1 MRHGN
6 LTEEEKRQRRNEAS
20 RKCYLKRKAMLSNS
34 EPMHAK
40 NKSNKSSKIDYIR
53 LAEKTVKKYIK
64 ISNGIKPMLREV
76 SDILSDAYKSSDEK
90 TITKIERILSKNL
103 GVKIICPIDDKQEHS
118 KILVQEFSRT
128 LKTPIFRVEQMKL
141 ENKTSEELLDEVEL
155 PNEDEVSNEIEIP
168 VDPNK
173 IDNIDIEN
181 PDIDLDD
188 NNELSNEYEDDS
200 QYDRDDES
208 DDEDDNYEFDDEDE
222 DEDDNYESDDED
234 EDEDEDDYDDYDDV
248 PHKKRRKKYDS
259 GTERDWE
266 SGRWEMFGELDAQ
279 GTFDD

>member
-40 NKSNKSSKIDYIR
+40 NKSNKSSKIDYIH

-76 SDILSDAYKSSDEK
+76 SDILSDAYKKSDEK
-90 TITKIERILSKNL
+90 TIIKIERILSKNL
-103 GVKIICPIDDKQEHS
+103 GVKIICPVDDKQEHS
-118 KILVQEFSRT
+118 KILMQVFSRT
-128 LKTPIFRVEQMKL
+128 LKTPIFRVEQMRS
-141 ENKTSEELLDEVEL
+141 ENKEINELLDEVEL
-155 PNEDEVSNEIEIP
+155 PNEDEVSSEIEIP

-173 IDNIDIEN
+173 IDNINIEN

-188 NNELSNEYEDDS
+188 NNELSNEYEDDN
-200 QYDRDDES
+200 QYDEDDESDES
-208 DDEDDNYEFDDEDE
+208 DDEDDNYESEDDDDDDDEDT
-222 DEDDNYESDDED
+222 
-234 EDEDEDDYDDYDDV
+234 
-248 PHKKRRKKYDS
+248 PRRHKRRREYDT

>member
-1 MRHGN
+1 MRRGN

-40 NKSNKSSKIDYIR
+40 NKLNKSSKIDYIH
-53 LAEKTVKKYIK
+53 LVEKTVKKYIK

-76 SDILSDAYKSSDEK
+76 SDILSDAYKKSDEK

-103 GVKIICPIDDKQEHS
+103 GIKIICPVDDKQEHS
-118 KILVQEFSRT
+118 KILMQVFSRT
-128 LKTPIFRVEQMKL
+128 LKTPIFRVEQMK
-141 ENKTSEELLDEVEL
+141 SEDKEINELSDEAEL
-155 PNEDEVSNEIEIP
+155 PNEDEVSSEIEIP

-208 DDEDDNYEFDDEDE
+208 DDEDDNYESDDE
-222 DEDDNYESDDED
+222 DED
-234 EDEDEDDYDDYDDV
+234 EDEDEDDYDDYDDA
-248 PHKKRRKKYDS
+248 PRKKRRKKYDS